1 MKTLKALTGYLV
13 IGVIRLLSLMPLGL
27 AQRGGRLLGR
37 MLWWR
42 RTRSREVAR
51 VNIRHCYP
59 QLNAA
64 EQEQLVH
71 DTLLQNGMVAA
82 EMGAMWGYSPQRCLQ
97 LIRHVHNKNLLDDA
111 LADERGLLV
120 LAPHL
125 GNWELLN
132 TYLAAQAELTAM
144 YRPAKNAVFDQWMHR
159 RREAT
164 GGNLVPTTSAGVK
177 ALFSTLRKGGMV
189 GVLPD
194 QEPKERSGIFAPFM
208 GMSALTPKMP
218 QELLARTGA
227 RAVFAFT
234 RRLPEGKGFDVYFL
248 AADEAI
254 YADDREVAAAAM
266 NRGVEACVE
275 HCPEQYQWTY
285 KRFKRQ
291 PGGGKEKD
299 PYRIAGVP

>member
-1 MKTLKALTGYLV
+1 MKALTGYLV

-27 AQRGGRLLGR
+27 AQKGGRLLGG
-37 MLWWR
+37 MLWRR

-51 VNIRHCYP
+51 VNIRRCFP
-59 QLNAA
+59 QLSAA
-64 EQEQLVH
+64 EQEQMVH

-82 EMGAMWGYSPQRCLQ
+82 EMGAMWGYSPQRCLK
-97 LIRHVHNKNLLDDA
+97 LIRHVHNQDVLDNA

-132 TYLAAQAELTAM
+132 AYLTSRAELTAM
-144 YRPAKNAVFDQWMHR
+144 YRPAKNAVFDRWMLSR
-159 RREAT
+159 RQAT
-164 GGNLVPTTSAGVK
+164 GGIMVPTTSAGVK
-177 ALFSTLRKGGMV
+177 TLFSTLRKGGMV

-208 GMSALTPKMP
+208 GVTALTPKMP

-227 RAVFAFT
+227 RAVFAFCK
-234 RRLPEGKGFDVYFL
+234 RLPDGKGFDVYFL
-248 AADEAI
+248 TPDEAI